1 MRPSP
6 AQACSAIGSLS
17 PLTGAW
23 PKTCFAGAADRNWQ
37 AAGLLSVSAISSCRG
52 ERPVNVID
60 VINASTRGFDT
71 LERLRSR
78 MG

>member
-23 PKTCFAGAADRNWQ
+23 PKTCFAGAADRSWQ

-52 ERPVNVID
+52 ERPVNVI
-60 VINASTRGFDT
+60 NASTRAFDT